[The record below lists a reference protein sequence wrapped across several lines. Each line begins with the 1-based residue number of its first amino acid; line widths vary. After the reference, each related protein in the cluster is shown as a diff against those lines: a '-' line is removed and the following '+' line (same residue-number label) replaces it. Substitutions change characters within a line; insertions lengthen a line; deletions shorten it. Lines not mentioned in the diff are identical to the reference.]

1 MLIVAFICIILN
13 VSLWFGFTTSVIGKS
28 ISSKKMIEAEILVV
42 INMQLPKM
50 PRK

>member
-13 VSLWFGFTTSVIGKS
+13 VSLWFGFTSVIGKS